1 MQKLNGREVYVL
13 IILILATAILGYL
26 MLNDIFSNIASV
38 RSEQGVVSVS
48 SMDLRSHTK
57 SLLQIILNLSAI
69 ILFWR
74 RKRMGWILAFPI
86 MLFYCFIISYVMVG
100 FGYVD
105 PVSSAVGF
113 GGVFIF
119 LLGMIFLLIP
129 STLQKY
135 QVKKFTIIPV
145 LVVIALLVFLYFGI
159 I

>member
-1 MQKLNGREVYVL
+1 MQKLNGREIYVL
-13 IILILATAILGYL
+13 VILILATAILGYL
-26 MLNDIFSNIASV
+26 MLNDIFSNISSV
-38 RSEQGVVSVS
+38 RREQGVVSIS

-74 RKRMGWILAFPI
+74 KKRTGWVLAFPI
-86 MLFYCFIISYVMVG
+86 LLFYCFIISYVMIG

-105 PVSSAVGF
+105 PISSVVGF

-129 STLQKY
+129 STLRKF
-135 QVKKFTIIPV
+135 QVKKVTFIPV
-145 LVVIALLVFLYFGI
+145 LVVIGLLVFLYFGI

>member
-86 MLFYCFIISYVMVG
+86 LLFYCFIISYVMVG